1 MSYETWEDSGYGI
14 ISSEIKTTP
23 ERIKNLLDLAPKY
36 KKKLEDYLKE
46 LEVPLEEFYENPE
59 SVWDELSGE
68 YPDDGYGNSYNMSLV
83 TVFLKNVIL
92 EKENIFLSSFDDF
105 DEEEYLMLLPF
116 YPWSD
121 RTPEEKALTKEK
133 FDKIF
138 HKYISVIAENAGSS
152 VLNMDYYTCKN
163 GG

>member
-36 KKKLEDYLKE
+36 KKKLEDYLEE
-46 LEVPLEEFYENPE
+46 LEIPLDEFYEDPE
-59 SVWDELSGE
+59 SVWDDFSGE

-92 EKENIFLSSFDDF
+92 EKENIFLSSYDDF
-105 DEEEYLMLLPF
+105 DADEYLLLLPF

-121 RTPEEKALTKEK
+121 RTLEEKALTKEK
-133 FDKIF
+133 FDEIF
-138 HKYISVIAENAGSS
+138 LKYISVIAENSGSS